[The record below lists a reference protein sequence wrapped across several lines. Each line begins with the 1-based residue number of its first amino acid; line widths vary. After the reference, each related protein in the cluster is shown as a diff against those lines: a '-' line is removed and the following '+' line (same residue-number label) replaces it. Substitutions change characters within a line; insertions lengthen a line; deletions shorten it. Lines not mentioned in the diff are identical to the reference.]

1 MGFDDLIFLVFDL
14 VEFIVA
20 YEVFVVGVVL
30 GVSKLLVYENLLAA
44 DKILQYDLG
53 HLSLLWLLLIPT
65 LLLWQYFGLS
75 LDKLK
80 ISIFEKMYFTGNT
93 LNFSIFW

>member
-44 DKILQYDLG
+44 DKILQ
-53 HLSLLWLLLIPT
+53 
-65 LLLWQYFGLS
+65 
-75 LDKLK
+75 
-80 ISIFEKMYFTGNT
+80 
-93 LNFSIFW
+93 